1 MERLCDVEIIVIFIQ
16 LIAFC
21 VSWLLIQLSH
31 PSLVMQVCLGD
42 TVIIDYDDTLWPV
55 QDQAFN

>member
-31 PSLVMQVCLGD
+31 PSLVMQVFLGD
-42 TVIIDYDDTLWPV
+42 GVTSDYNDTL
-55 QDQAFN
+55 